1 VRTALS
7 NARRDRITGL
17 GVEVAFFA
25 ALALVPGLLVLVAL
39 LGSIEALIGQGLAE
53 RAEAVLLDLFRS
65 ILTEDAGDALAGVRR
80 LFEEERPGLLTLG
93 IASTLLALVRA
104 FSTVFRALDVVYEV
118 RVPRLWWQRR
128 ARAFALA
135 VVTVIVAAVLLAVVV
150 LGLCSGGAGRSRL
163 PRLRR
168 ALRVGVVGARVP
180 VTAVVL
186 VGWATLLFSAGA
198 LRRSSWRR
206 ELPGAVA
213 VAVAWLAASVGLRV
227 FVGLAARSS
236 RVFGVLGGA
245 LILLLWL
252 YLLAL
257 GLLFGGELN
266 AALGGRGSRTSR
278 TAVVT

>member
-1 VRTALS
+1 
-7 NARRDRITGL
+7 
-17 GVEVAFFA
+17 
-25 ALALVPGLLVLVAL
+25 
-39 LGSIEALIGQGLAE
+39 
-53 RAEAVLLDLFRS
+53 
-65 ILTEDAGDALAGVRR
+65 
-80 LFEEERPGLLTLG
+80 
-93 IASTLLALVRA
+93 
-104 FSTVFRALDVVYEV
+104 
-118 RVPRLWWQRR
+118 VPRLWWQRR

-150 LGLCSGGAGRSRL
+150 LGPLLGRGRQVADS

>member
-1 VRTALS
+1 MRTALS

-150 LGLCSGGAGRSRL
+150 LGPLLGRGRQVADSLGFGEPFALVWSVLGYRSPPSCWWGGRRCCSPPAPCAGARGAGSCPGRS
-163 PRLRR
+163 PSPSP
-168 ALRVGVVGARVP
+168 G
-180 VTAVVL
+180 
-186 VGWATLLFSAGA
+186 
-198 LRRSSWRR
+198 WRR
-206 ELPGAVA
+206 RWA
-213 VAVAWLAASVGLRV
+213 
-227 FVGLAARSS
+227 
-236 RVFGVLGGA
+236 
-245 LILLLWL
+245 
-252 YLLAL
+252 
-257 GLLFGGELN
+257 
-266 AALGGRGSRTSR
+266 
-278 TAVVT
+278 

>member
-150 LGLCSGGAGRSRL
+150 LRPLLGRGRQSPTPSASASPSRWCGRCSGTGHRRRAGGVGDAAV
-163 PRLRR
+163 LRR
-168 ALRVGVVGARVP
+168 RPAP
-180 VTAVVL
+180 EL
-186 VGWATLLFSAGA
+186 VA
-198 LRRSSWRR
+198 
-206 ELPGAVA
+206 PGAARGGRRRRRLAGGVGGPEGVRRPRRPLQPRVRRARRGADPAPVA
-213 VAVAWLAASVGLRV
+213 LPAP
-227 FVGLAARSS
+227 
-236 RVFGVLGGA
+236 
-245 LILLLWL
+245 
-252 YLLAL
+252 L

>member
-150 LGLCSGGAGRSRL
+150 LGPLLGRGRQVADS

-168 ALRVGVVGARVP
+168 ALRVGVVGARYRSP
-180 VTAVVL
+180 PSCWSGGRRCCSPPAPC
-186 VGWATLLFSAGA
+186 AGA
-198 LRRSSWRR
+198 RGAGSCPGRSPSPSPGWRR
-206 ELPGAVA
+206 RWA
-213 VAVAWLAASVGLRV
+213 
-227 FVGLAARSS
+227 
-236 RVFGVLGGA
+236 
-245 LILLLWL
+245 
-252 YLLAL
+252 
-257 GLLFGGELN
+257 
-266 AALGGRGSRTSR
+266 
-278 TAVVT
+278 